1 MKFTEDP
8 MEDKPIIIIEEKPD
22 VIPGQGEG
30 ETPVIQ
36 IERGEEDTVPS
47 VKVHRR
53 WPWIAGSVAITIL
66 LCLVAFLLYRH
77 FRAYGDLGVPISYT
91 SEENI
96 EKLKRPVDKNIRPE
110 VILTTDSVL
119 GVHLNFYEL
128 RGLRGE
134 VTFQE
139 PSPNDADVYLYS
151 RCADQSTYDPTNVHY
166 LGTLVMN
173 GQLIDEDTERL
184 GYCAMANGNTV
195 IGIARD
201 ELMKDYI
208 LESGGSMFRQFILVS
223 KNHLPSTFRLHGKV
237 ERRGIGRKDGRIY
250 YIESINKE
258 TMWDFAD
265 ALREYGF
272 EDAIYI
278 TGGNAYSYY
287 RTQDGQA
294 HPIGLEPDPHRD
306 THTLPYMVFRR
317 R

>member
-1 MKFTEDP
+1 MNYTEEP
-8 MEDKPIIIIEEKPD
+8 MEEKPIIVIEEKPD
-22 VIPGQGEG
+22 VIPGQDEG

-36 IERGEEDTVPS
+36 IEREAEDTTPEA
-47 VKVHRR
+47 KAYHR
-53 WPWIAGSVAITIL
+53 WPWIAASVVVTSL
-66 LCLVAFLLYRH
+66 LCLAAVLLYRH
-77 FRAYGDLGVPISYT
+77 YRTYVDLGIPVSAT
-91 SEENI
+91 SQENI
-96 EKLKRPVDKNIRPE
+96 VKLQQPIDQGIQPE
-110 VILTTDSVL
+110 VILTTDSIL
-119 GVHLNFYEL
+119 GVALNFYQL
-128 RGLRGE
+128 RGLQGE

-139 PSPNDADVYLYS
+139 PSPGDHDVYLYS
-151 RCADQSTYDPTNVHY
+151 RCADQSTYDPTTVHY
-166 LGTLVMN
+166 LGTLVSN
-173 GQLIDEDTERL
+173 GQLIDEDNERL
-184 GYCAMANGNTV
+184 GYCAMANGNVV
-195 IGIARD
+195 IGVAKD
-201 ELMKDYI
+201 EEMKDYI
-208 LESGGSMFRQFILVS
+208 LECGGSMFRQYILVS